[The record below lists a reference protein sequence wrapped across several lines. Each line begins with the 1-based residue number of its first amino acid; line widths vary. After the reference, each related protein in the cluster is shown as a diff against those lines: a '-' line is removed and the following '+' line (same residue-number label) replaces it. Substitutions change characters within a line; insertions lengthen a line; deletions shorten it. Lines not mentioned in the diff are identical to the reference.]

1 MQDALSR
8 YLARTGLDSKLR
20 NAKVIRAWDQTLGP
34 MAVHARAVK
43 FQRGELV
50 VEVDSAA
57 HFAELSSFTGEAY
70 RRATNQRLGRETI
83 ERVTFQ
89 KKR

>member
-1 MQDALSR
+1 MQEALGR
-8 YLARTGLDSKLR
+8 YLERSGLDLKLR
-20 NAKVIRAWDQTLGP
+20 NARVIKAWDHALGP
-34 MAVHARAVK
+34 LGVHARVVK
-43 FQRGELV
+43 FQKGELI

-57 HFAELSSFTGEAY
+57 HFAELTNFTGDNY
-70 RRATNQRLGRETI
+70 RRAANQRLGRELI